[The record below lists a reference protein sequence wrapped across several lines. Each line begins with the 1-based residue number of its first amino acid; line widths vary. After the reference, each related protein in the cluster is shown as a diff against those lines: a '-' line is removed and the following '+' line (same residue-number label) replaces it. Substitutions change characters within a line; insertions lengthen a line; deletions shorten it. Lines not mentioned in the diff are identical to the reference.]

1 MQTNAV
7 AANGLIFPAH
17 ALACALRN
25 RNAAR
30 AGDQHVAAARHIET
44 SAATRVHADV
54 GSLKEVTMRFILLWL
69 LGVPVSVLFVLWLL
83 HII

>member
-1 MQTNAV
+1 MRIAKPQS
-7 AANGLIFPAH
+7 
-17 ALACALRN
+17 
-25 RNAAR
+25 AR
-30 AGDQHVAAARHIET
+30 ADACLATARYIET
-44 SAATRVHADV
+44 SATKRVHADV